1 MAEGI
6 TRQSLA
12 GLLDLDMRSITE
24 LARSGIVVGSGVRGR
39 YLLAP
44 SVRNYVRHL
53 REIAAGWQGNELN
66 AVDEN
71 ARLKIA
77 QRRNYDLKNSIL
89 EGSAIPYEAIAPA
102 WARVVRAIRS
112 AMLAIPVEARFRV
125 QHLTPRDAE
134 VIGEIIR
141 DKLEG
146 SMRRAGSCSRRTP
159 ARRDARSPVIRP
171 AKAAR
176 QVRFGDVCRS
186 WRRPTSTDCAPS
198 PLKSSI
204 LQPRYRERR
213 RVR

>member
-6 TRQSLA
+6 TGQSLA
-12 GLLDLDMRSITE
+12 GLLDLDVRSIQQ
-24 LARSGIVVGSGVRGR
+24 LAQARIMVRSGARGR

-53 REIAAGWQGNELN
+53 REVAAGRQGNELN

-89 EGSAIPYEAIAPA
+89 EGSSIPYEAIAPA

-112 AMLAIPVEARFRV
+112 AMLAIPGEARFRL

-134 VIGEIIR
+134 IIGEIIR
-141 DKLEG
+141 DQLE
-146 SMRRAGSCSRRTP
+146 AAALTDQPP
-159 ARRDARSPVIRP
+159 AINGDAH
-171 AKAAR
+171 AAALAN
-176 QVRFGDVCRS
+176 D
-186 WRRPTSTDCAPS
+186 
-198 PLKSSI
+198 
-204 LQPRYRERR
+204 
-213 RVR
+213 

>member
-6 TRQSLA
+6 TGQSLA
-12 GLLDLDMRSITE
+12 GLFDLDMTNVRE

-53 REIAAGWQGNELN
+53 REVAAGRQGNELN
-66 AVDEN
+66 AIDEN

-112 AMLAIPVEARFRV
+112 AMLAVPGKARFRL

-141 DKLEG
+141 DQLE
-146 SMRRAGSCSRRTP
+146 AAALTDQPP
-159 ARRDARSPVIRP
+159 AINGDAH
-171 AKAAR
+171 ATALAN
-176 QVRFGDVCRS
+176 D
-186 WRRPTSTDCAPS
+186 
-198 PLKSSI
+198 
-204 LQPRYRERR
+204 
-213 RVR
+213 

>member
-1 MAEGI
+1 MAEGV
-6 TRQSLA
+6 TGQSLA
-12 GLLDLDMRSITE
+12 GLLDLDMEFIRKLSH
-24 LARSGIVVGSGVRGR
+24 AGIVVASGVRGH

-53 REIAAGWQGNELN
+53 REIAAGRQGSELN

-77 QRRNYDLKNSIL
+77 QRPNYDLKNSIL
-89 EGSAIPYEAIAPA
+89 EGSAIPYEAIALA

-112 AMLAIPVEARFRV
+112 AMLAVPGKARFRL

-141 DKLEG
+141 DQLEG

-159 ARRDARSPVIRP
+159 ARRDARSTVRHSTCKIGATSSLWRCVSVL
-171 AKAAR
+171 AK
-176 QVRFGDVCRS
+176 
-186 WRRPTSTDCAPS
+186 TDFN
-198 PLKSSI
+198 
-204 LQPRYRERR
+204 
-213 RVR
+213 

>member
-6 TRQSLA
+6 TGQSLA
-12 GLLDLDMRSITE
+12 GLLDLDLTSIRH

-53 REIAAGWQGNELN
+53 REIAAGRQGNELN

-112 AMLAIPVEARFRV
+112 AMLAVPGKARFRL

-141 DKLEG
+141 DQLEAAALTDEPPPIEDAHG
-146 SMRRAGSCSRRTP
+146 AMRIVHDPG
-159 ARRDARSPVIRP
+159 RP
-171 AKAAR
+171 PGNGHAE
-176 QVRFGDVCRS
+176 
-186 WRRPTSTDCAPS
+186 TS
-198 PLKSSI
+198 
-204 LQPRYRERR
+204 
-213 RVR
+213 

>member
-12 GLLDLDMRSITE
+12 GLLDLDISSITE

-53 REIAAGWQGNELN
+53 REIAAGRQGNELN

-77 QRRNYDLKNSIL
+77 QRRNYDLISIL
-89 EGSAIPYEAIAPA
+89 EGSAIPYQAIAPA

-112 AMLAIPVEARFRV
+112 AMLAVPGKARFR
-125 QHLTPRDAE
+125 
-134 VIGEIIR
+134 
-141 DKLEG
+141 
-146 SMRRAGSCSRRTP
+146 
-159 ARRDARSPVIRP
+159 
-171 AKAAR
+171 
-176 QVRFGDVCRS
+176 
-186 WRRPTSTDCAPS
+186 
-198 PLKSSI
+198 
-204 LQPRYRERR
+204 
-213 RVR
+213 

>member
-1 MAEGI
+1 MVEGMPAKTLAVLLDMDERVVRRLAAEGI
-6 TRQSLA
+6 IVRA
-12 GLLDLDMRSITE
+12 GRNQ
-24 LARSGIVVGSGVRGR
+24 

-53 REIAAGWQGNELN
+53 REVAAGRQGNELN
-66 AVDEN
+66 AVGEN

-112 AMLAIPVEARFRV
+112 AMLAVPGEARFRV
-125 QHLTPRDAE
+125 QHLTPREAA

-141 DKLEG
+141 DQLEG

-159 ARRDARSPVIRP
+159 ARRDA
-171 AKAAR
+171 
-176 QVRFGDVCRS
+176 
-186 WRRPTSTDCAPS
+186 
-198 PLKSSI
+198 
-204 LQPRYRERR
+204 
-213 RVR
+213 